1 MTANLFKKCAA
12 FTDIHHGMRHNSPVH
27 NQDCVD
33 FVQWMIS
40 ESRVRDV
47 DTCIFMG
54 DFMHHRNSVN
64 SHTLDYAIQ
73 SVRMLN
79 DHYEQTYFIVGN
91 HDMYLKESR
100 DIASTKFTSLFPK
113 VKFIDNLLVEGDVAF
128 VPWLVGDE
136 WRGISKL
143 TARYLFGHLELPGF
157 KMNALVEMP
166 DHGTLNRTHFPNQER
181 VFSGHFHARQVG
193 GKVSY
198 IGNPFGHNY
207 SDVWD
212 FDRGAMFM
220 EWGCEPEYVNY
231 EDGPKF
237 MNLPL
242 SRLMSDPDQ
251 YLISKANLQVT
262 MDADLSYE
270 EASYLRETFIE
281 QYPGVREF
289 KLLHNR
295 ADISVDSGIDA
306 QFQTV
311 DEIVVSQLAGIDS
324 VAFDSAKLIEIYEGL

>member
-1 MTANLFKKCAA
+1 MNLFKKCAV
-12 FTDIHHGMRHNSPVH
+12 FTDIHYGMRHNSPIH

-33 FVQWMIS
+33 FIKWMID
-40 ESRVRDV
+40 EAHQRGAE
-47 DTCIFMG
+47 TCIFMG

-73 SVRMLN
+73 SVKLLN
-79 DHYEQTYFIVGN
+79 DAFDHTYFIVGN

-113 VKFIDNLLVEGDVAF
+113 VQFIDRIVEQGDVAF
-128 VPWLVGDE
+128 IPWLVGDE
-136 WRGISKL
+136 WKTVSDIK
-143 TARYLFGHLELPGF
+143 ARYLFGHLELPGF
-157 KMNALVEMP
+157 KMNALIEMP
-166 DHGTLNRTHFPNQER
+166 DHGTLNSTHFAHQDR

-220 EWGCEPEYVNY
+220 EWGCDPQYVNY
-231 EDGPKF
+231 SNGPKF
-237 MNLPL
+237 MNMPL
-242 SRLMSDPDQ
+242 SKLMADPDK
-251 YLISKANLQVT
+251 YLLPKSHLQVT
-262 MDADLSYE
+262 LDADLTYE
-270 EASYLRETFIE
+270 EASYLRETFIT

-295 ADISVDSGIDA
+295 DVTTVDDVVDHLFQSVD
-306 QFQTV
+306 Q
-311 DEIVVSQLAGIDS
+311 IVVSQLTGIDS
-324 VAFDSAKLIEIYEGL
+324 SAFDSAKLIEIYQGL